1 MMNQNNLSDIEIILL
16 DVGEKIQQFQNKK
29 ILISGGGGFL
39 GSWLCDVFVKAGV
52 NVVCL
57 DNFSSGLKSNIEHL
71 INKPNFKLIQK
82 DICNVTSDESF
93 DGVMH
98 FASRASPEDYHEFQ
112 IETLLTNSLGTKNA
126 LDIALKNNCKFM
138 YSSTSE
144 VYGDSKILPTPEEYW
159 GNVNPIGE
167 RSCYDE
173 GKRYGEALC
182 VAYNREHNLDVR
194 LIRIFNTYGPR
205 IRPDGN
211 YGRAL
216 PRFVDKALKNETIK
230 IFGDGLQTRSF
241 CYVTDTITGILL
253 YFLDDKNHGVV
264 NIGSSIETT
273 INNLAKTIVSKTNSK
288 SKIEHVS
295 ESPDDPKRRQAD
307 TSKAKKCINW
317 EPKVTLESGLAK
329 TIDWIKSING

>member
-1 MMNQNNLSDIEIILL
+1 MNQINLNDVETILKNIGNKIEH
-16 DVGEKIQQFQNKK
+16 FQNKK
-29 ILISGGGGFL
+29 ILISGGSGFL
-39 GSWLCDVFVKAGV
+39 GSWICDVFVKVGV
-52 NVVCL
+52 NVTCL

-71 INKPNFKLIQK
+71 MNKPNFKLIQK
-82 DICNVTSDESF
+82 DICDINFDESF

-98 FASRASPEDYHEFQ
+98 FASRASPEDYHNFQ

-126 LDIALKNNCKFM
+126 LDVALHNKCKFM

-144 VYGDSKILPTPEEYW
+144 VYGDSKIFPTSEEYW

-182 VAYNREHNLDVR
+182 VAYQREHKLDVR

-241 CYVTDTITGILL
+241 CYVTDTISGILL
-253 YFLDDKNHGVV
+253 YFLDKENHGVL
-264 NIGSSIETT
+264 NIGSKTETT
-273 INNLAKTIVSKTNSK
+273 INHLAETIVSKTNSK

-295 ESPDDPKRRQAD
+295 ESPDDPRRRQAD
-307 TSKAKKCINW
+307 ISKAKRCIGW
-317 EPKVTLESGLAK
+317 EPKISLESGLAK
-329 TIDWIKSING
+329 TIDWIKSINF